1 METRHEHSKIIGI
14 LIALMAFVGI
24 SCGGTHVSV
33 MDVSQIKP
41 PNADFAISERAIAD
55 ETYGEVTFSSL
66 KRTKLHLQVIPNP
79 PVTDDTKS
87 MVLDTLEVYKRT
99 LAERPNACGTFK
111 YRTYEVYWYGLKIKG
126 LSPQGEVV
134 LLLKTNTKSLIS
146 TISGGDGPEFSES
159 AVKLAIQLFDANS
172 EAISLK

>member
-1 METRHEHSKIIGI
+1 MA
-14 LIALMAFVGI
+14 LIAFVGI
-24 SCGGTHVSV
+24 SCGGTHATV

-41 PNADFAISERAIAD
+41 PNADFAINERAIAD

-66 KRTKLHLQVIPNP
+66 KGTKIHLQVIPNP

-87 MVLDTLEVYKRT
+87 MVPDTLEIYKRT

-111 YRTYEVYWYGLKIKG
+111 YRAYEGYWYGMKIKG
-126 LSPQGEVV
+126 LSPQGEVAI
-134 LLLKTNTKSLIS
+134 LLTTTTKSLIA

-159 AVKLAIQLFDANS
+159 AVKLAIQLFDANT